1 MEERIAI
8 IILGAGASTRFNEP
22 KQLLSFRGKSLI
34 EHAIDTALNSNIGP
48 VYVVLGSSGDE
59 IIKKLKNYR
68 DKLTIVHNSK
78 WEDGVSSSIRVGLM
92 EVKKKHPKIYG
103 IMITLVDQPLIN
115 TSHLV
120 KMLKSHFTFG
130 KKIIASGYGGSFG
143 VPAFFHN
150 SIFNY
155 VEKLDGDHGA
165 KSIISKLKQDVHII
179 PNPDA
184 ELDVNTAEDYKILLK
199 HS

>member
-8 IILGAGASTRFNEP
+8 IILGAGASTRLNEP
-22 KQLLSFRGKSLI
+22 KQLLPFNGKTLI
-34 EHAIDTALNSNIGP
+34 EHAIDAALNSNVGP
-48 VYVVLGSSGDE
+48 VYVVLGCSGDL
-59 IIKKLKNYR
+59 ISKKLKSYR
-68 DKLTIVHNSK
+68 RKITIVQNPD
-78 WEDGVSSSIRVGLM
+78 WENGVSSSIRTGLN
-92 EVKKKHPKIYG
+92 EAEKKDARIYG

-120 KMLKSHFTFG
+120 KMIKSHFTFG

-143 VPAFFHN
+143 VPAFFHK
-150 SIFNY
+150 SMFNY
-155 VEKLDGDHGA
+155 IEKLNGDQGA
-165 KSIISKLKQDVHII
+165 KSIISNLKQDVHII

-184 ELDVNTAEDYKILLK
+184 ELDIDTEEDYKILLK